1 MSEGRAALRGPG
13 RDGGVRVDK
22 GRRRRSSPGV
32 SRYRRL
38 VAARW
43 PRPKLPASALGPVA
57 AFLPAAGVCPVSLE
71 QPPPRLGSS
80 AAGSPVAHR

>member
-22 GRRRRSSPGV
+22 GRRCSSPSV

-38 VAARW
+38 VAVCW
-43 PRPKLPASALGPVA
+43 PRPKLPASALGPAA
-57 AFLPAAGVCPVSLE
+57 AFRPSVGVCPVSLE
-71 QPPPRLGSS
+71 QPLPRLGSS
-80 AAGSPVAHR
+80 AAGSPVGHR